1 LMDSNIPP
9 RFISDFNKLLSKI
22 DPQNG
27 MRISFHHHLR
37 MGDQVVELV
46 LDALQKYGLK
56 DLVLCVSSVMGPACS
71 AVLRAVRSGLV
82 CSIETTGLKSP
93 LSEAVLNGEVPEP
106 VVFRSHGG
114 RARAIRTG
122 EIPIAIAFIAASAV
136 DREGNLN
143 GTDGPNRFGSLGYAQ
158 VDAEYAQ
165 TVVAVSDYQSDT
177 KLEHIAI
184 PANLVDYVVKIDSIG
199 DSGSLTGGS
208 LRGTSSPIHSV
219 IAKQT
224 MEVLLAAGAVQNGWA
239 YQAGSGAVSLLV
251 TQMVSR
257 YMREQGVRGSFASG
271 GITSTLVDLLKE
283 GLFRDL
289 YDVQSFD
296 LEAAMSLKENFQHHE
311 MSAAKYADPGVA
323 DTISQQLD
331 VMILSAAEV
340 DADFNIN
347 SLTGTNGKI
356 LGALGGAPD
365 TAAGAGLTIAVLPSF
380 RGRIPMLH
388 KRVRTI
394 CTPGRDVD
402 VVVTERGIAVNP
414 QREDINKL
422 LFDSGKYLSGNLF
435 TMDQLI
441 TKIHTVTGTPDYPS
455 RDGKVVGVVEYRD
468 GSIIDLVTA
477 VCSSG

>member
-1 LMDSNIPP
+1 MDMHTPP
-9 RFISDFNKLLSKI
+9 HFVPDFKKLLKKL

-37 MGDQVVELV
+37 MGDRVVEQV
-46 LDALQKYGLK
+46 LDALQEMGLK
-56 DLVLCVSSVMGPACS
+56 DLIFCVSSVMGPACS
-71 AVLRAVRSGLV
+71 AVLKAVRSGLV

-93 LSEAVLNGEVPEP
+93 LSEAVMDGEIPKP

-122 EIPIAIAFIAASAV
+122 EIPIDIAFIAASAV

-158 VDAEYAQ
+158 VDAEYAGI
-165 TVVAVSDYQSDT
+165 VVAVTDFISDA
-177 KLEHIAI
+177 KLDHIAI
-184 PANLVDYVVKIDSIG
+184 PARLVDYVVQVDSIG
-199 DSGSLTGGS
+199 DNSILSGGS
-208 LRGTSSPIHSV
+208 LRGTTSPLHKV
-219 IAKQT
+219 IAMRT
-224 MEVLLAAGAVQNGWA
+224 MKVLLAVGAVQDGWA

-251 TQMVSR
+251 THMVAD
-257 YMREQGVRGSFASG
+257 YMRERGVEGSFASG
-271 GITSTLVDLLKE
+271 GITGSLVNLLKE

-296 LEAAMSLKENFQHHE
+296 LDAARSLKEHAHHHE
-311 MSAAKYADPGVA
+311 MSAAGYADPGA
-323 DTISQQLD
+323 KDTIAQQLD

-365 TAAGAGLTIAVLPSF
+365 TATGAKLTIVVLPSF
-380 RGRIPMLH
+380 RGRIPTLH
-388 KRVRTI
+388 KQVRTI

-414 QREDINKL
+414 LREDLLKSLLDNEKL
-422 LFDSGKYLSGNLF
+422 FSGNLLP
-435 TMDQLI
+435 MEKLI
-441 TKIHTVTGTPDYPS
+441 DKIHAITGTPDYPA
-455 RDGKVVGVVEYRD
+455 RDGRVVGVVEYRD
-468 GSIIDLVTA
+468 GSIIDTLT
-477 VCSSG
+477 SD

>member
-1 LMDSNIPP
+1 MDRRIPP
-9 RFISDFNKLLSKI
+9 QFISDFNKLLSII

-27 MRISFHHHLR
+27 IRISFHHHLR
-37 MGDQVVELV
+37 MGDQVVEMV

-71 AVLRAVRSGLV
+71 AVLEAVRSGLV
-82 CSIETTGLKSP
+82 RSIETTGLKSP
-93 LSEAVLNGEVPEP
+93 LSEAVMNGEIPKP

-122 EIPIAIAFIAASAV
+122 EIPIDIAFIAASAV
-136 DREGNLN
+136 DRVGNLN

-158 VDAEYAQ
+158 VDAEYAKI
-165 TVVAVSDYQSDT
+165 VVAVTDYMSNT
-177 KLEHIAI
+177 KLDHIAI
-184 PANLVDYVVKIDSIG
+184 PANQVDYVMKVDSIG
-199 DSGSLTGGS
+199 DSSSLSGGS
-208 LRGTSSPIHSV
+208 LRGTSSPIHTV

-251 TQMVSR
+251 TQMVSG
-257 YMREQGVRGSFASG
+257 YMREHGVQGSFASG
-271 GITSTLVDLLKE
+271 GITGTLVELLKE
-283 GLFRDL
+283 GLFQEL

-296 LEAAMSLKENFQHHE
+296 LDAAMSLKENSHHRE
-311 MSAAKYADPGVA
+311 MSAAEYADPGIA
-323 DTISQQLD
+323 DAIAKQLD

-340 DADFNIN
+340 DTDFNIN

-365 TAAGAGLTIAVLPSF
+365 TAAGSKLTIAVLPSF
-380 RGRIPMLH
+380 RGRIPTLH

-414 QREDINKL
+414 QREDIYKS

-441 TKIHTVTGTPDYPS
+441 TKIHAITGTPDYPS

-468 GSIIDLVTA
+468 GSIIDTVKYF
-477 VCSSG
+477 C